1 MSASNGDFNGF
12 LIFAFIPEIKGYFIE
27 KKHTMILF
35 IWNKYERNRI
45 FHLCRDM
52 FDFYGQTLLS
62 TTKLSILA
70 GFTWLLILY
79 KIQDGGQDGNHVWWE
94 RLSIE
99 GIVSK
104 YCDISKTQK
113 MGSINPPPPL
123 PLYHSGGTCTCMSE
137 G

>member
-1 MSASNGDFNGF
+1 
-12 LIFAFIPEIKGYFIE
+12 
-27 KKHTMILF
+27 
-35 IWNKYERNRI
+35 
-45 FHLCRDM
+45 M

-113 MGSINPPPPL
+113 MGSINPPPPP
-123 PLYHSGGTCTCMSE
+123 PLVPQWRYVYVYVRGLSFGYRENLFLFFELFKFDKSRYFPE
-137 G
+137 N